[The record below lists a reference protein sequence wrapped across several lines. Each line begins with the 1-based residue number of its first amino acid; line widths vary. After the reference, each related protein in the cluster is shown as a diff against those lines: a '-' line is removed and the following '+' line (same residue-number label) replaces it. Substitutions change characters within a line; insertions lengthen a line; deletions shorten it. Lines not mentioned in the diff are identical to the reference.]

1 MTLPDSCGEGWPPMN
16 RPKKFWLL
24 LLALCVGFGGFL
36 LAFILR
42 PAPDELLIGKEA
54 LARGDWAAVSRQI
67 QRLRRDSG
75 HTDQIQLL
83 RGGLLL
89 RTGDSRGAIAELMR
103 VRPDGELREQSLLLL
118 CEAFYQLKQW
128 NDAAAVAQELLRRH
142 PDHVEAHRW
151 LGAAYFDL
159 GALTQAEQHLREL
172 ARLAPQDYTPHRL
185 LGVIY
190 IDFEQ
195 YKSAIAHFQQALERN
210 PPSAIIGEI
219 RLELAKALIKHNQ
232 FEEALRTL
240 DFQWLPDNVEPRV
253 VRAEC
258 LWTMSRQE
266 EAKRELDKARTATP
280 DDPKVLW
287 LTARMALDE
296 NRIDDALK
304 SLQQV
309 IAIEPTNHQAL
320 YEISLAYRRLGKVPE
335 AQDFL
340 ERRNA
345 AHTLYER
352 LVELNKQAI
361 KEPENATI
369 RQELATVCDQL
380 GKKELAA
387 VWRDAAAALKRGE
400 AGH

>member
-1 MTLPDSCGEGWPPMN
+1 MSRLQKLVALVMVLCLGTAFTLFVLRGKSPQED
-16 RPKKFWLL
+16 FV
-24 LLALCVGFGGFL
+24 VGQ
-36 LAFILR
+36 A
-42 PAPDELLIGKEA
+42 A
-54 LARGDWAAVSRQI
+54 LARGEWATVSRQI
-67 QRLRRDSG
+67 QRLRQVSG
-75 HTDQIQLL
+75 HSDQVQLL

-128 NDAAAVAQELLRRH
+128 NAAAAVAQELLRRH
-142 PDHVEAHRW
+142 PDHAEAHRW
-151 LGAAYFDL
+151 LGATYFDL
-159 GALTQAEQHLREL
+159 GALAQAEQHLKEL
-172 ARLAPQDYTPHRL
+172 ARLAPQDYSPHRL

-266 EAKRELDKARTATP
+266 EAKRELDKARTAMP

-320 YEISLAYRRLGKVPE
+320 YETSLAYRRLGKVPE

-345 AHTLYER
+345 ALTLFER

-387 VWRDAAAALKRGE
+387 VWRDAATALKRGE
-400 AGH
+400 AATQSNPQR